1 MRLIQLGAIKSLQQ
15 KILAGGGEKWL
26 RRMCSTTAGCNLL
39 ETRELTSDM
48 KLEIEQ
54 KWRNNLGDY
63 RFDPSSS
70 KPKRYVLAMFP
81 YPSGNLHMGH
91 VRVYTISDAMARFY
105 RLNGANV
112 LHPMGWDAFGLPAEN
127 AAMQRKIP
135 ADKWTQ
141 QNIGQMREQLEM
153 LQFSFDW
160 EREFATC
167 DPEYYRW
174 TQKLFLMLFK
184 DGLAYQKEA
193 QVNWDPVDETVLAD
207 EQVDDNGCS
216 WRSGAKVE
224 KKVLR
229 QWFVKTTKFA
239 KALYDGLA
247 DPTLEDWKDIIK
259 LQKHWIGECDGF
271 NFELK
276 VAGENR
282 TVPIWTKHPE
292 HLKEAVFVAVQ
303 PSNLLNSSKV
313 NEGKLG
319 LEIENPIMGRN
330 LPVIVTEKVNFPE
343 GNDCYLGV
351 ASVEE
356 DRVLANQ
363 YQIPLGDSS
372 QETTDELRE
381 NVLNQASKLNLGGYP
396 VSSKLR
402 DWLISR
408 QRFWGTPI
416 PIIHCQN
423 CGTVPVSDSDLPVKL
438 PLDSVGIPLS
448 QNTEWHKTTCP
459 KCYSSDARRET
470 DTMDTFVDSSWY
482 FLRFLDSKNQSEIVN
497 PKLSRRLMPVDLYVG
512 GKEHAVLHMYYAR
525 FMNHYLH
532 SKGLVSSP
540 EPFKRLLVQGMVMGR
555 SYRLKGSGK
564 YLPASEVE
572 VVDEKKNKAIEKATG
587 APVVA
592 LWEKMSKS
600 KLNGVDPL
608 DVLKQHG
615 CDTLRLIL
623 LGDVAPTSHRNWS
636 EATFPG
642 ILNWQKRIWMTVHD
656 YRLLRM
662 AIQPGQTAP
671 DTEEFRQQDRKLWDA
686 RNYFSA
692 GATFNYKFSHQLSVG
707 ISKQQGLTNAI
718 RRSSPEVVTFGRQYE
733 RAIAA
738 QIIMLAPMAPHF
750 ASELWEQFRAL
761 PHRLNPSSEE
771 IQWDRGVFEQ
781 RWPTADEDYAL
792 DLTFKVNGFECCI
805 LKVPTRDLNQLT
817 HQQSLDLA
825 FQQEAVLSYIGQRKV
840 RGTDFVLYPGCD
852 AILSITLEQLSK
864 EGKEQL
870 KQQQQQQQQGD
881 VKVKS
886 KKDKK
891 KKKKQKEVVEQ

>member
-1 MRLIQLGAIKSLQQ
+1 MRLMQLNALQTFRQ
-15 KILAGGGEKWL
+15 KVSAGNSEKWL
-26 RRMCSTTAGCNLL
+26 RRMCCTVGSNLMDS
-39 ETRELTSDM
+39 RDLTSPM
-48 KLEIEQ
+48 KLEIER

-63 RFDPSSS
+63 RFDPASD

-91 VRVYTISDAMARFY
+91 VRVYTISDAMARYY
-105 RLNGANV
+105 RLTGANV

-127 AAMQRKIP
+127 AAIQRKIP
-135 ADKWTQ
+135 ADRWTK

-160 EREFATC
+160 EREYATC

-174 TQKLFLMLFK
+174 TQKLFLMLYE

-224 KKVLR
+224 KKILR

-259 LQKHWIGECDGF
+259 LQKHWIGECDGY

-276 VAGENR
+276 VSGQKN
-282 TVPIWTKHPE
+282 TIPIWTKHPE
-292 HLKEAVFVAVQ
+292 HLKEALFVAVH
-303 PSNLLNSSKV
+303 PTNLLNSSKLE
-313 NEGKLG
+313 EGKLE
-319 LEIENPIMGRN
+319 LEIENHILGHN
-330 LPVIVTEKVNFPE
+330 LTVIVTDKVKFPE
-343 GNDCYLGV
+343 GNDCYIGV
-351 ASVEE
+351 ASVKE
-356 DRVLANQ
+356 DRQLAVQ
-363 YQIPLGDSS
+363 YNIPLKAQPQS
-372 QETTDELRE
+372 QSEELRKE
-381 NVLNQASKLNLGGYP
+381 ILAQVSQLNIGGYP

-416 PIIHCQN
+416 PIIHCQT
-423 CGTVPVSDSDLPVKL
+423 CGPVPVPDSDLPVKL
-438 PLDSVGIPLS
+438 PLDSVGIPLA
-448 QNTEWHKTTCP
+448 QNEQWLKTTCP
-459 KCYSSDARRET
+459 KCHSSDARRET

-482 FLRFLDSKNQSEIVN
+482 FLRFLDPKNPSQLVDPN
-497 PKLSRRLMPVDLYVG
+497 LSRRLMPVDLYVG

-532 SKGLVSSP
+532 SKNLVASP
-540 EPFKRLLVQGMVMGR
+540 EPFRRLLVQGMVMSR

-564 YLPASEVE
+564 YLPAAEVE
-572 VVDEKKNKAIEKATG
+572 VIDEKKNKAIEKATG

-608 DVLKQHG
+608 EVLREHG
-615 CDTLRLIL
+615 CDTLRMIL

-642 ILNWQKRIWMTVHD
+642 ILNWQKRIWMTMHD
-656 YRLLRM
+656 YRLHRS
-662 AIQPGQTAP
+662 AIQPSQTP
-671 DTEEFRQQDRKLWDA
+671 PKSEEFLQQDRKLWDA
-686 RNYFSA
+686 RNYFAA

-707 ISKQQGLTNAI
+707 ISKMQGLTNAI
-718 RRSSPEVVTFGRQYE
+718 RRSTTEVVAFSPQYE

-761 PHRLNPSSEE
+761 PHRLNCSSEE

-781 RWPTADEDYAL
+781 SWPVVDEDYPL

-805 LKVPTRDLNQLT
+805 LKIPTKDLNQLT

-825 FQQEAVLSYIGQRKV
+825 FGQHAVLSYIGQRKV
-840 RGTDFVLYPGCD
+840 RHTDFVLYPGCD

-864 EGKEQL
+864 EDKEQL
-870 KQQQQQQQQGD
+870 KGIGGD
-881 VKVKS
+881 VKVKP

-891 KKKKQKEVVEQ
+891 KKKKQKDVVEQ

>member
-1 MRLIQLGAIKSLQQ
+1 MRLVQLKAFKTLQQ
-15 KILAGGGEKWL
+15 KFSAGYCNKWR
-26 RRMCSTTAGCNLL
+26 RRMCSIAGSNLL
-39 ETRELTSDM
+39 ENRDLTSDM

-63 RFDPSSS
+63 RFDPASG
-70 KPKRYVLAMFP
+70 KPKKYVLAMFP

-91 VRVYTISDAMARFY
+91 VRVYTISDAMARYY

-135 ADKWTQ
+135 ADKWTK
-141 QNIGQMREQLEM
+141 QNIAQMREQLEK

-174 TQKLFLMLFK
+174 TQKLFLMLYE

-193 QVNWDPVDETVLAD
+193 QVNWDPIDETVLAD

-229 QWFVKTTKFA
+229 QWFIKTTRFA

-247 DPTLEDWKDIIK
+247 DPTLEDWKDITK
-259 LQKHWIGECDGF
+259 LQKHWIGECDGY

-276 VAGENR
+276 IVGEKK
-282 TVPIWTKHPE
+282 TIPVWTKYPE
-292 HLKEAVFVAVQ
+292 QLKEALFVAVR
-303 PSNLLNSSKV
+303 PTSIWNHYKTD
-313 NEGKLG
+313 EGKLD
-319 LEIENPIMGRN
+319 LNVENPLLGHN
-330 LPVIVTEKVNFPE
+330 LPVIVTEKVNYPD

-351 ASVEE
+351 ASVEADCQLALHYQLPLDVQPQSNNE
-356 DRVLANQ
+356 DFR
-363 YQIPLGDSS
+363 GDIL
-372 QETTDELRE
+372 D
-381 NVLNQASKLNLGGYP
+381 QAFKLKMGGYP

-416 PIIHCQN
+416 PIIHCES
-423 CGTVPVSDSDLPVKL
+423 CGPVPVPVADLPVKL
-438 PLDSVGIPLS
+438 PLDSVGLPLPENE
-448 QNTEWHKTTCP
+448 QWLKTACP
-459 KCYSSDARRET
+459 KCHSPEARRET

-482 FLRFLDSKNQSEIVN
+482 FLRFLDTKNPSELVD
-497 PKLSRRLMPVDLYVG
+497 PDLSRRMMPVDLYVG

-532 SKGLVSSP
+532 SKGFVSTP

-564 YLPASEVE
+564 YLPADEVE
-572 VVDEKKNKAIEKATG
+572 VLDEKKNKAIEKATG
-587 APVVA
+587 SQVVT

-608 DVLKQHG
+608 EVLKQHG
-615 CDTLRLIL
+615 CDTLRMIL

-642 ILNWQKRIWMTVHD
+642 ILNWQKRIWMTMHD
-656 YRLLRM
+656 YRLYRS
-662 AIQPGQTAP
+662 AIQLAQAPP

-707 ISKQQGLTNAI
+707 ISKMQGLTNAI
-718 RRSSPEVVTFGRQYE
+718 RRSAPEVVAFSEQYE

-750 ASELWEQFRAL
+750 ASELWEQFQAL
-761 PHRLNPSSEE
+761 PHRLNISSDE

-781 RWPTADEDYAL
+781 NWPVVDEDYPL

-805 LKVPTRDLNQLT
+805 LKIPVKDLNQLT

-825 FQQEAVLSYIGQRKV
+825 FGQDAVLSYIGQRKV
-840 RGTDFVLYPGCD
+840 RNTDFVLYPGCD
-852 AILSITLEQLSK
+852 AILSITLNQLSK
-864 EGKEQL
+864 EDKEQL
-870 KQQQQQQQQGD
+870 KTQIGD
-881 VKVKS
+881 VKAKS
-886 KKDKK
+886 KNDKK
-891 KKKKQKEVVEQ
+891 RSKKQKEVCS